1 MISHFVYIVIFI
13 FLWGFIM
20 KKQTILTRAALLVAP
35 FALAAT
41 FGTSVVSHADSDDD
55 MVTTNV
61 QGADNS
67 AAAQAAHKHAESI
80 GKDSDAQMAAIYQ
93 KQNGQTYNDGSSTDA
108 PDKKTNTSSNTSKPA
123 AKPATKTTAKKETT
137 STTVAKKAKPA
148 KKAAK
153 KHVVKKVTKKHAKK
167 AAKKTTK
174 KAKKVTKKRVAKKH
188 VIKKHAKKHA
198 RRLFRIRVKARHIFA
213 YRTLNF
219 RHHHGRRLEKKGTK
233 LYVYKVVS
241 RHHRN
246 YYKVYGGRVITS
258 SSKYVTKISK

>member
-1 MISHFVYIVIFI
+1 
-13 FLWGFIM
+13 M

-55 MVTTNV
+55 MVTT
-61 QGADNS
+61 QLSGGDNS
-67 AAAQAAHKHAESI
+67 AAGQAIQKHADSI
-80 GKDSDAQMAAIYQ
+80 GKDSDAKSAAIYQ
-93 KQNGQTYNDGSSTDA
+93 KQNGQTYNDGSSNDA
-108 PDKKTNTSSNTSKPA
+108 PAKKANTASNTSKPA
-123 AKPATKTTAKKETT
+123 AKPATNTTVKKETT

-153 KHVVKKVTKKHAKK
+153 KHVAKKVTKKHAKK
-167 AAKKTTK
+167 AAK

-188 VIKKHAKKHA
+188 VAKKHAKKHA
-198 RRLFRIRVKARHIFA
+198 RRLFRIRVKARRIFA

-219 RHHHGRRLEKKGTK
+219 RHHHGRRAEKKGTK
-233 LYVYKVVS
+233 LYVYKVVR

-246 YYKVYGGRVITS
+246 YYKVYGGHWITS
-258 SSKYVTKISK
+258 YHKYVARIHR

>member
-1 MISHFVYIVIFI
+1 
-13 FLWGFIM
+13 M

-67 AAAQAAHKHAESI
+67 AAAQAAHKHAENV
-80 GKDSDAQMAAIYQ
+80 GKNSDAQMAAIYQ
-93 KQNGQTYNDGSSTDA
+93 KQFGQTYNDGSTDGSSA
-108 PDKKTNTSSNTSKPA
+108 ATPAKKTNTASNTNKPA

-153 KHVVKKVTKKHAKK
+153 KHVAKKVTKKHAKK
-167 AAKKTTK
+167 AAK

-188 VIKKHAKKHA
+188 VVKKRAKKHA
-198 RRLFRIRVKARHIFA
+198 RRLFRIRVKARRIFA

-219 RHHHGRRLEKKGTK
+219 RHHHGRRAEKKGTK
-233 LYVYKVVS
+233 LYVYKVVR

-246 YYKVYGGRVITS
+246 YYKVYGGHWITS
-258 SSKYVTKISK
+258 YHKYVARIHR